1 MSPPDP
7 RFLGDGAVARRVS
20 AVIGRRRLRQ
30 MARAGLP
37 ISLHEPLRFLLDRTI
52 AVADRALVDR
62 VEALR
67 AALAAGGGE
76 VGVFDAAA
84 AAGRTPAVATRP
96 DERLPG
102 RRSLADVAHVTS
114 VPAVWGM
121 FLHQCARASGART
134 ILELG
139 TGAGISGCYLGSAP
153 ACRRFV
159 TVEGSPERARLAAG
173 NLRQVVPHAELR
185 TASFHEAIDAILPT
199 FDAGLDLVF
208 VDGNK
213 TAGGYLDLV
222 HRLAPRL
229 NRGALLVFDDIQ
241 WTELQAD
248 WRTLCA
254 RPGVGWAINTG
265 RFGVCVWDGGDTTP
279 RAVTLFGIGAI
290 DLYQVRRD
298 LLARMTGR
306 GA

>member
-7 RFLGDGAVARRVS
+7 RFLGDGPVARRVS
-20 AVIGRRRLRQ
+20 AVIGGRRLRQ
-30 MARAGLP
+30 LIRAGLP
-37 ISLHEPLRFLLDRTI
+37 VSLHEPLRFLIDRRTD
-52 AVADRALVDR
+52 AADLALVDR

-67 AALAAGGGE
+67 GALAAGGGE

-84 AAGRTPAVATRP
+84 AGGRAPAAATRP
-96 DERLPG
+96 DERQPG
-102 RRSLADVAHVTS
+102 RRSLADVARVTS

-159 TVEGSPERARLAAG
+159 TVEGSPERARLADG
-173 NLRQVVPHAELR
+173 ILRQVVPHAELR
-185 TASFHEAIDAILPT
+185 TASFHEAIDALLPT
-199 FDAGLDLVF
+199 FDAGLDLAF
-208 VDGNK
+208 IDGNK

-229 NRGALLVFDDIQ
+229 NRGALIVFDDIQ

-248 WRTLCA
+248 WRTLSA
-254 RPGVGWAINTG
+254 TPGVSWAINTG

-279 RAVTLFGIGAI
+279 RAVTLFGIGGI

-298 LLARMTGR
+298 LLARMGR